1 MDKLKGICIL
11 VLTFFRFGLTVF
23 FMPFQVYEV
32 FSALDSEVLEAEI
45 IDSEFDRY
53 SDVGF
58 RNSCIIEVELKILSS
73 NENIIIGDVK
83 PGDISTC
90 ISKKKY
96 ANLYQPGDFAI
107 VYLSKNGKYYL
118 SLGSYFEALTPTF
131 FSLIWFV
138 FLYSY
143 IKRQKKLNNNS

>member
-11 VLTFFRFGLTVF
+11 VLTFFSFGLTVF

-83 PGDISTC
+83 PGDI
-90 ISKKKY
+90 
-96 ANLYQPGDFAI
+96 
-107 VYLSKNGKYYL
+107 
-118 SLGSYFEALTPTF
+118 
-131 FSLIWFV
+131 
-138 FLYSY
+138 
-143 IKRQKKLNNNS
+143 

>member
-11 VLTFFRFGLTVF
+11 VLTFFSFGLTVF

-73 NENIIIGDVK
+73 NENIIIGD
-83 PGDISTC
+83 G
-90 ISKKKY
+90 
-96 ANLYQPGDFAI
+96 
-107 VYLSKNGKYYL
+107 
-118 SLGSYFEALTPTF
+118 LTSPIII
-131 FSLIWFV
+131 FSLLDNIYLKMGSTTLV
-138 FLYSY
+138 
-143 IKRQKKLNNNS
+143 